1 MIGFLS
7 FLVVAVWLFSEA
19 RMLIKY
25 RDWETTDAF
34 NRTPQEEKSLV
45 AAQREASVASRNLAT
60 AEKKIRAA
68 IQRGSASSLRKNNT
82 GEYDNRS
89 ALGKKLNKE
98 IRQNR
103 ALELRYQNDFITAEK
118 TADELLRVPYKRAV
132 PWMHCEAYR
141 LASRIVIIGVTCH
154 VVISMVFSIGSG
166 STLFSLITVGL
177 WGFAFSL
184 LNGFYR
190 KQLATSLG
198 F

>member
-7 FLVVAVWLFSEA
+7 FFVVAVWLFSEA

-68 IQRGSASSLRKNNT
+68 IQRGTASSLRIKKT

-98 IRQNR
+98 IRRNR
-103 ALELRYQNDFITAEK
+103 AMEIRYQNDFIRAEQ
-118 TADELLRVPYKRAV
+118 TADQLLSVPYQRAV
-132 PWMHCEAYR
+132 PWMHCEACR
-141 LASRIVIIGVTCH
+141 LASRIAIIGVTCH
-154 VVISMVFSIGSG
+154 VVLSAVFSIGSG
-166 STLFSLITVGL
+166 SILFSWITVGF